1 MSIHNVWMFHN
12 RKLSSQV
19 NKLHEKVL
27 LKIYQDCESLFA
39 ELLVK
44 DYLTTI
50 NNINLLAIELY
61 LHE

>member
-1 MSIHNVWMFHN
+1 MFHN

-27 LKIYQDCESLFA
+27 IKIYQDYESLFA

>member
-1 MSIHNVWMFHN
+1 MSIQNVWMFHN

-27 LKIYQDCESLFA
+27 IKIYQGYESLFT

-61 LHE
+61 LHK